1 MRYYKPIEI
10 ADKLNL
16 TTQTLMLWRKKGKGP
31 KWIKLGQNIVRY
43 PIDDFNLWIK
53 SSNFAGF
60 GNNYEKKIKTKD
72 KIRVIAKELFG
83 ERWIV
88 PLANYLGITRQA
100 VYLWLANKRNIPQV
114 VLIALE
120 QKKQLDK
127 FQIYEK

>member
-1 MRYYKPIEI
+1 M
-10 ADKLNL
+10 LNL
-16 TTQTLMLWRKKGKGP
+16 TTQTLMLWRKKGIGP

-60 GNNYEKKIKTKD
+60 GNNYEKKTKTKD

-88 PLANYLGITRQA
+88 PLANYLSSQA
-100 VYLWLANKRNIPQV
+100 SFLILAFASHPLVYL
-114 VLIALE
+114 
-120 QKKQLDK
+120 
-127 FQIYEK
+127 